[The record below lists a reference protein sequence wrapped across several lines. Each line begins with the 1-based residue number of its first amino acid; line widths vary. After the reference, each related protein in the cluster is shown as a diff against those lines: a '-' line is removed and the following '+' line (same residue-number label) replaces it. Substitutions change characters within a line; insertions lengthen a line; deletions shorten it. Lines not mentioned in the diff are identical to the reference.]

1 VFLARLLGTTLLGI
15 TMNRSLTFGALALAS
30 ILAPVAS
37 AQFSLSGSN
46 IDSAT
51 DFGDPSNGSFS
62 GTYTGPSTIFTSF
75 NVTGT
80 LNSVNPATYA
90 DEAVLDFNNDTTSNW
105 FQFRPDLTASTY
117 TSINVNRTVDVLA
130 WFNTNDSATVS
141 AFETYDDGAGADSNW
156 QSISTT
162 FRGSLNATSLGTL
175 GPNVTFDTFGS
186 TIVDTEIA
194 VYSLNGTLIGQN
206 DDSTSGLLSELALT
220 GLGAGSYLVV
230 VGGYDSG
237 FSDSFA
243 IAGYVEDTE
252 TGAGVLNVNGALGG
266 SYTIGA
272 NEFEVYSFEVVP
284 EPGTMIALGVG
295 AAALLRRRSK
305 KS

>member
-1 VFLARLLGTTLLGI
+1 
-15 TMNRSLTFGALALAS
+15 MHRSLTFGALALAS
-30 ILAPVAS
+30 ILAPIAS
-37 AQFSLSGSN
+37 AQFSLTGSN
-46 IDSAT
+46 IASVG
-51 DFGDPSNGSFS
+51 DFGDPGNGFFS

-75 NVTGT
+75 NVNGI
-80 LNSVNPATYA
+80 LNSVNPATYG
-90 DEAVLDFNNDTTSNW
+90 DEAVIDFNNDTTSNW
-105 FQFRPDLTASTY
+105 FQFRPDLTASPY
-117 TSINVNRTVDVLA
+117 TSLNVNRTVDVLA
-130 WFNTNDSATVS
+130 WFNTNDTATVT
-141 AFETYDDGAGADSNW
+141 AFETYDDGAGADSTW

-194 VYSLNGTLIGQN
+194 VYSLDGTLIGAN

-220 GLGAGSYLVV
+220 GLGGGSYLLV

-252 TGAGVLNVNGALGG
+252 TGAGVVNVNGVLGG

-272 NEFEVYSFEVVP
+272 NEFEVYSFDVVP
-284 EPGTMIALGVG
+284 EPGTMIALGAG
-295 AAALLRRRSK
+295 ALALLRRRSK